1 MVTLET
7 SNELLFLKK
16 DDIFT
21 KFITLVTKFLPL
33 PPKIIYLDHLD
44 KHLLSFSETKSFP
57 LLKSNDNFFS
67 GTLPIIKYLIRS
79 SKDISDGV
87 NLDNRVILLGENIK
101 EEAKVEM
108 WLNFIFTKIY
118 PIIVEIEMQLYGKKE
133 FDIRKFEFALNDLLE
148 ILVDVNQYLQLK
160 PFLTANHVQLC
171 DIMLTSALFNCYN
184 DIFTQNE
191 LNLIPNVIRV
201 FKFVSNM
208 RLFVK
213 VFGKAIPCKKVK
225 KPEPFIENKKEQNC
239 KEQNKDD
246 LNNGKHLEEKNNGNK
261 KKKNKKNK

>member
-1 MVTLET
+1 MVTLEI

-33 PPKIIYLDHLD
+33 PPKIIYLDHID

-67 GTLPIIKYLIRS
+67 GTLPIIKYLIKS

-87 NLDNRVILLGENIK
+87 ILDNRIILLGENPK

-118 PIIVEIEMQLYGKKE
+118 PIIIEIENQLYGKKP
-133 FDIRKFEFALNDLLE
+133 FDIRNFEYALNDLLE
-148 ILVDVNQYLQLK
+148 ILVDINQYLQLK
-160 PFLTANHVQLC
+160 PFLTANHVQLG

-225 KPEPFIENKKEQNC
+225 KPEPYVENK
-239 KEQNKDD
+239 
-246 LNNGKHLEEKNNGNK
+246 EEKNYKNKDVIDNGIKNLEENNENK